1 MKQLSE
7 NSNLVP
13 VLESMIE
20 GEVIQ
25 ANQIV
30 CDGKIKASLLV
41 NLAAPDS
48 RQHIIEIVENELVH
62 YQDEG
67 DDQFLKQ
74 RF

>member
-41 NLAAPDS
+41 SLAAPDS

-67 DDQFLKQ
+67 DEQFLKQ

>member
-1 MKQLSE
+1 
-7 NSNLVP
+7 
-13 VLESMIE
+13 MID
-20 GEVIQ
+20 GAVIQ
-25 ANQIV
+25 ANQLV

-48 RQHIIEIVENELVH
+48 KQHIIEIVEDELVH

-67 DDQFLKQ
+67 DEQFLKQ